1 MGFSTAAF
9 VALAVASPLA
19 RPGGPGDFI
28 DRMLA
33 AHNAPRAALG
43 LPPLGWSPELAGD
56 AAAWAR
62 TLSRERSLRHQQQK
76 GEGEN
81 LWMGTAGGYSYEQM
95 VGSWSDERRF
105 YRPGVFPE
113 VSRTGS
119 WHDVGHYTQ
128 MVWRTTAYVGCAMS
142 SDRGW
147 DYLVCRYSPPGNW
160 IGMKAY

>member
-1 MGFSTAAF
+1 MGFSTATF
-9 VALAVASPLA
+9 VSIAVASALA
-19 RPGGPGDFI
+19 RPGGADRFI

-33 AHNAPRAALG
+33 AHNAPRAELG
-43 LPPLGWSPELAGD
+43 LQPLSWSPELAAD
-56 AAAWAR
+56 AAIWAR
-62 TLSRERSLRHQQQK
+62 TLSRERSFRHEAQK

-95 VGSWSDERRF
+95 VASWSGEKRL
-105 YRPGVFPE
+105 YRHGVFPE

-128 MVWRTTAYVGCAMS
+128 MVWRTTTQVGCAMS
-142 SDRGW
+142 NDRGT

-160 IGMKAY
+160 IGMPAY